1 MQTAK
6 RRRCWLR
13 WISAPGGSA
22 RAYRRIRLYPNARF
36 HLYLCPSTTP
46 FSNSACALREYYPL
60 VLFQL
65 LLLFTKFNFYA
76 TVPFF
81 FFPLSPRYP
90 KLPST
95 CLLHPPHRRPV
106 SSARPPSRSF
116 PLSFSRTLHQSLLC
130 PLHLCA
136 PFRPPPSAPLDNNG
150 PTAAPSPESSAPS

>member
-1 MQTAK
+1 MPFHHSIFQLCLCA
-6 RRRCWLR
+6 
-13 WISAPGGSA
+13 A
-22 RAYRRIRLYPNARF
+22 RVLSPRLV
-36 HLYLCPSTTP
+36 STT
-46 FSNSACALREYYPL
+46 SSIYK
-60 VLFQL
+60 VQL
-65 LLLFTKFNFYA
+65 LCDCPF
-76 TVPFF
+76 FF